1 MHTIDEPTGG
11 ARARRDGRPSPATGS
26 SGTFGPGTRAVTYAA
41 DDDGRYGARYVLRD
55 IFTLLLLLLPI
66 VRRGRRRTPPSPPD
80 GGRWFYSKVT
90 ENPTPRSSRDPH
102 RGRLI
107 ARRPY
112 KRVRSLAIITRNG
125 HDRLRFFFF
134 VSSWVLPSRQS
145 RFFHGTITRKS
156 ILRRE
161 DREIVHSRTY
171 LRKRK
176 FILDHTRSIPLDLT
190 RKLYNMAQP
199 GFI

>member
-1 MHTIDEPTGG
+1 MHDATDAPLRQPDRPERSGPVHARLPT
-11 ARARRDGRPSPATGS
+11 PPTTTGVTAH
-26 SGTFGPGTRAVTYAA
+26 GTFYATFSPSSSSSSLSSVA
-41 DDDGRYGARYVLRD
+41 AAAEP
-55 IFTLLLLLLPI
+55 LP
-66 VRRGRRRTPPSPPD
+66 PPPD

-90 ENPTPRSSRDPH
+90 ENPTPRSSRDPR